1 VLGGKISVFA
11 QADAV
16 LTGTD
21 ADGWASNDDLI
32 IGLVF
37 TPLLRIVVRVMLGD
51 NTPQV

>member
-11 QADAV
+11 QADPV
-16 LTGTD
+16 LAGAD

-37 TPLLRIVVRVMLGD
+37 TPLLRIAVRVLLGD